1 VLQLVMPAAIAASCG
16 FMLPVGT
23 APNAIVYGSG
33 RVGLRD
39 MMRAGLLVD
48 ILAVVVVVLVATV
61 AVPWL
66 E

>member
-1 VLQLVMPAAIAASCG
+1 
-16 FMLPVGT
+16 
-23 APNAIVYGSG
+23 
-33 RVGLRD
+33 

-48 ILAVVVVVLVATV
+48 ILAVVVLVAMV

>member
-1 VLQLVMPAAIAASCG
+1 VLG
-16 FMLPVGT
+16 
-23 APNAIVYGSG
+23 
-33 RVGLRD
+33 GLRD

-48 ILAVVVVVLVATV
+48 ILAVVVLVAMV

>member
-1 VLQLVMPAAIAASCG
+1 MPRVGWLAQPLRSLRS
-16 FMLPVGT
+16 LPVGT

-48 ILAVVVVVLVATV
+48 ILAVVLVVLVATV

>member
-1 VLQLVMPAAIAASCG
+1 
-16 FMLPVGT
+16 MLPVGT

>member
-1 VLQLVMPAAIAASCG
+1 
-16 FMLPVGT
+16 VGT

>member
-1 VLQLVMPAAIAASCG
+1 MVLAPSLARTGPVASC
-16 FMLPVGT
+16 
-23 APNAIVYGSG
+23 
-33 RVGLRD
+33 RVLGGLRD

>member
-1 VLQLVMPAAIAASCG
+1 VLG
-16 FMLPVGT
+16 
-23 APNAIVYGSG
+23 
-33 RVGLRD
+33 GLRD
-39 MMRAGLLVD
+39 MMRAGLPVD

>member
-1 VLQLVMPAAIAASCG
+1 MPC
-16 FMLPVGT
+16 VGWL
-23 APNAIVYGSG
+23 AQPWRSLGSWSG

-48 ILAVVVVVLVATV
+48 ILAVIVVVLVATV